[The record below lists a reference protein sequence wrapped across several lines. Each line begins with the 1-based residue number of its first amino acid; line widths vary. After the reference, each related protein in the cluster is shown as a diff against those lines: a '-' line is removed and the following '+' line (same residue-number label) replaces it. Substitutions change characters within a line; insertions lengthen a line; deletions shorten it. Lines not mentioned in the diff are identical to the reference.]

1 MVLWSQ
7 LLGDISR
14 NAMRLMVNNKKCRI
28 EGCGTDKF
36 KFKRD
41 CLIRPTYRMSCA
53 CLVAKKL
60 LYKKLIHFN
69 EIHLL
74 EESSKYICFS
84 KIESYSD
91 AFWV

>member
-36 KFKRD
+36 KRD

-53 CLVAKKL
+53 CLVAKKM
-60 LYKKLIHFN
+60 LYKKTHSF
-69 EIHLL
+69 
-74 EESSKYICFS
+74 
-84 KIESYSD
+84 
-91 AFWV
+91 